1 MEDDCFVLG
10 TIFLLTSSES
20 CSILYGRLK
29 KEPLM
34 STNDLLI
41 VFGPLIVMA
50 LGMALGLVI
59 YTIRE
64 VR

>member
-1 MEDDCFVLG
+1 
-10 TIFLLTSSES
+10 
-20 CSILYGRLK
+20 
-29 KEPLM
+29 M
-34 STNDLLI
+34 STIDTLI

>member
-1 MEDDCFVLG
+1 
-10 TIFLLTSSES
+10 
-20 CSILYGRLK
+20 
-29 KEPLM
+29 M
-34 STNDLLI
+34 STVDTLI
-41 VFGPLIVMA
+41 VFGPLIMMA

>member
-1 MEDDCFVLG
+1 
-10 TIFLLTSSES
+10 
-20 CSILYGRLK
+20 
-29 KEPLM
+29 M

>member
-1 MEDDCFVLG
+1 
-10 TIFLLTSSES
+10 
-20 CSILYGRLK
+20 
-29 KEPLM
+29 M
-34 STNDLLI
+34 STTDTLI
-41 VFGPLIVMA
+41 VFGPLIVLA

>member
-1 MEDDCFVLG
+1 
-10 TIFLLTSSES
+10 
-20 CSILYGRLK
+20 
-29 KEPLM
+29 M
-34 STNDLLI
+34 STIDTLI
-41 VFGPLIVMA
+41 VFGPIIVMA

>member
-1 MEDDCFVLG
+1 
-10 TIFLLTSSES
+10 
-20 CSILYGRLK
+20 
-29 KEPLM
+29 M

-50 LGMALGLVI
+50 LGMALGLIV